1 LITGMEI
8 RNQQFAKSIR
18 GFNEE
23 EVKSYL
29 QMLAQNYED
38 LFSENAQLKESLQR
52 NKFELEKYHKIE
64 ETMNNSLIL
73 AQQTAEN
80 LKINAQQEAERM
92 LNDSKRSIAEML
104 TAYQEIL
111 KQLNMFNLDL
121 KTQLS
126 TKLALVEQNMQK
138 NEDIANYFQQ
148 RNIKDI
154 IANLNQ
160 LSLED
165 QG

>member
-1 LITGMEI
+1 MITGMEI
-8 RNQQFAKSIR
+8 RSQQFAKSIR
-18 GFNEE
+18 GYNEE

-29 QMLAQNYED
+29 QMLAQSYED
-38 LFSENAQLKESLQR
+38 LFSENAQLKENLQR
-52 NKFELEKYHKIE
+52 YKFELEKYRKIE
-64 ETMNNSLIL
+64 ETMNNSLIV

-80 LKINAQQEAERM
+80 LKLNAQQEAERM

-111 KQLNMFNLDL
+111 KQLNIFNLEL

-126 TKLALVEQNMQK
+126 AKLALVEQNIEK
-138 NEDIANYFQQ
+138 NEAIANYFQQ

-160 LSLED
+160 ISQED
-165 QG
+165 QV